1 MTPTSIDAKT
11 PDLRFR
17 IDGFSV
23 PEAAREEF
31 DAAMRRNL
39 AFIRTLPGFREHLV
53 FEKASGPTT
62 LNVMTIAVWES
73 QEAIDRAGLRVREHY
88 RAIGFDMPAALARW
102 NVRAEIGTY
111 RELGELH
118 GAP

>member
-1 MTPTSIDAKT
+1 MTSTSTD
-11 PDLRFR
+11 PSNPNLRFR

-53 FEKASGPTT
+53 FEKSGGSTT
-62 LNVMTIAVWES
+62 LNVVTIAVWES
-73 QEAIDRAGLRVREHY
+73 QEAIDRAGVHVREHY

-102 NVRAEIGTY
+102 SVRAELGTY
-111 RELGELH
+111 RELGDLH